1 MADIDAFPTIRN
13 VLYSGNNLIGGT
25 AALAAKAGQVAVFDA
40 TGDGLK
46 FQPGL
51 AEAGE
56 RPVGVFLYD
65 AAANAPCTI
74 CGPGCIVYV
83 ANADDTAAG
92 DTGDWMQTNDC
103 PAGGTVS
110 VVTVAATGAA
120 TATLNDNIIGFLVSD
135 LAKAGTALLM
145 VQPQS
150 LTQANSS

>member
-1 MADIDAFPTIRN
+1 MADIDAFPTIHN

-65 AAANAPCTI
+65 AAANAPCTV

-83 ANADDTAAG
+83 ANADKSATG
-92 DTGDWMQTNDC
+92 DTGDWMQTNDN
-103 PAGGTVS
+103 AVGGTVS
-110 VVTVAATGAA
+110 VCPVAATGAA
-120 TATLNDNIIGFLVSD
+120 TATLNDNIIGFLVGDMAAS
-135 LAKAGTALLM
+135 GTALLM

-150 LTQANSS
+150 LTQANTS

>member
-1 MADIDAFPTIRN
+1 MTDIQAFPTIRN
-13 VLYSGNNLIGGT
+13 VLYSGNNLISGT

-65 AAANAPCTI
+65 AAANAPCTV

-83 ANADDTAAG
+83 ANADDAAAC
-92 DTGDWMQTNDC
+92 DTGDWMITNDN
-103 PAGGTVS
+103 AVGGTVS
-110 VVTVAATGAA
+110 ACPVAASGAA
-120 TATLNDNIIGFLVSD
+120 TAVLNDNVIGFLVGD
-135 LAKAGTALLM
+135 MAKSGTALLM
-145 VQPQS
+145 VLPQS